1 MASSLRVFGIFARQW
16 IPCSPQA
23 RRWYVAIV
31 ASTQTVPINVIG
43 ALAQFAEDQ
52 GWSAEEILAGA
63 GISPM
68 LLKSDRARVTEDQL
82 VALVRRLWRMTDD
95 EIFGI
100 GRYPVPRGTFRL
112 LCYGLVGAKDMRGA
126 LERLA
131 GFLRALPAFPLE
143 VDIPEEGNEIS
154 IFVNLRPRKPSDQL
168 SLVVGLGSTARLLA
182 WMLRRN
188 LTPTRIELP
197 FSPPAN
203 DDLMRT
209 LLDAPVVIDSDRA
222 ALIIDSSWLG
232 CPIMRDESDIEDLI
246 AHAPRGILARPRYQT
261 SVADQVRGI
270 LEAGIRNGEL
280 PHADEVATRLNISQQ
295 TLRRRLADEGT
306 STRELTEAVR
316 RDAAI
321 SSLVKGEEAI
331 ATLSQR
337 LGFSEQSTFARAFR
351 QWTGSTPGAY
361 RRQGHAGS

>member
-1 MASSLRVFGIFARQW
+1 M
-16 IPCSPQA
+16 P
-23 RRWYVAIV
+23 
-31 ASTQTVPINVIG
+31 STQTVPINVIG

-52 GWSAEEILAGA
+52 GWSAEEILARA

-68 LLKSDRARVTEDQL
+68 LLKAERARVTEDQL
-82 VALVRRLWRMTDD
+82 VALVRGLWRMTDD
-95 EIFGI
+95 EIFGV

-112 LCYGLVGAKDMRGA
+112 LCYGLVGAKDMREA

-143 VDIPEEGNEIS
+143 VEIPEDGEEIS
-154 IFVNLRPRKPSDQL
+154 IFVNLQPRKPSSQL
-168 SLVVGLGSTARLLA
+168 SLLVGLGSTARLLA

-188 LTPTRIELP
+188 FTPSRIELP
-197 FSPPAN
+197 FAPPAG
-203 DDLMRT
+203 DELTHT
-209 LLDAPVVIDSDRA
+209 LLDAPVVVNAERA
-222 ALIIDSSWLG
+222 ALVIDRAWLG
-232 CPIMRDESDIEDLI
+232 CPIMRNEDDIEELI
-246 AHAPRGILARPRYQT
+246 AHSPRGILARPRYQT
-261 SVADQVRGI
+261 SIADQVRCI
-270 LEAGIRNGEL
+270 LESGIRKGQL
-280 PHADEVATRLNISQQ
+280 PHAEEVAARLTISQQ

-321 SSLVKGEEAI
+321 ASLVKGRETI
-331 ATLSQR
+331 AELSER

-361 RRQGHAGS
+361 RRQGDQRRRF